1 MDLKNFL
8 KGLPAFSRFN
18 DRQLDALASNLQV
31 DEYPAGHRF
40 LTQGE
45 QGSAAYILL
54 SGSVKIT
61 RYDALEDTEMEVAE
75 ARDGEVIGLVSL
87 VDNMPLQVNVIAEGR
102 VVAAALTPEKFNA
115 LFLLAPAVGL
125 QLQYMVAVQLSRNLQ
140 QQNQLLR
147 KGLAQRK
154 SAPSFIERLL
164 GSNAN

>member
-1 MDLKNFL
+1 MELKNFL

-18 DRQLDALASNLQV
+18 ERQLDALANNLRV

-45 QGSAAYILL
+45 QGSAVYILM
-54 SGSVKIT
+54 SGSVKIS
-61 RYDALEDTEMEVAE
+61 RHDAIEDLEIEVAE

-87 VDNMPLQVNVIAEGR
+87 VENMPVQVNVVADSR
-102 VVAAALTPEKFNA
+102 VVAAALTPEKFHA

-125 QLQYMVAVQLSRNLQ
+125 QLEYMVAVQLSRNLQ
-140 QQNQLLR
+140 EQNKLLR

-164 GSNAN
+164 GSSSN